1 MEILNKIFT
10 NTENDLSLFTKD
22 ELIKLEKSIY
32 KKDDEK
38 YYIKSNSKGEQEKM
52 IYSEK
57 KTSPEEIVR
66 QLYLNRLIDKYKY
79 PKELIDV
86 EIVVNFGREKKRADI
101 IIYKEDKITPYILI
115 EVKAPNVK
123 NDVKQLKSY
132 LNAEGAEIG
141 IALNGQTIEILHRP
155 YPKDFSTL
163 PDIPEYRETVE
174 DIYNKKFKYNEL
186 KEPKQ
191 LKQVIQNLEDL
202 ILANSGFDSF
212 DEIFKIIYA
221 KLFDEIQGRDDE
233 DYILEFRARKDPKIT
248 KQTIDELFNKAK
260 KEWRDIFDNNDK
272 IKLTDTHLANIVA
285 NLQEYKL
292 LGSNLQIIDDAF
304 EYLIPDVAKGKKGQY
319 FTPRHV
325 IDMCVKM
332 LNPKKDEFVIDTA
345 CGSGGFLIHTMKYV
359 NPKNLSRYASKHL
372 WGIDFDERSS
382 KISKAMMLISGEGN
396 SHIFKEN
403 SLDSSSW
410 SDNIRVKFKDE
421 ELNVVIDENLKPEVA
436 NVTNFKH
443 FNFDILLANPP
454 FAGEVTEKHILS
466 EYPNV
471 VKEKQTKISRHLLFI
486 ERNLNFVKDGGRL
499 ALVLPQGVF
508 NNTSEKY
515 IRDFLA
521 DKARILAVVGLD
533 VNTFKPHTGTK
544 TSVIFLQKWDEEK
557 CPKVADYPIF
567 FAVSE
572 KSGKDNSGEYVYKE
586 VDGKRILQHDLNEIA
601 DEFVEWAKSEGLGFW
616 KDGND

>member
-1 MEILNKIFT
+1 MEILNKILS
-10 NTENDLSLFTKD
+10 NINKDLSLFSKEEITK
-22 ELIKLEKSIY
+22 IEKSIY
-32 KKDDEK
+32 QKSDGK
-38 YYIKSNSKGEQEKM
+38 YYIKSNSKNELEKM
-52 IYSEK
+52 VYSEK
-57 KTSPEEIVR
+57 KSAPEEIVR
-66 QLYLNRLIDKYKY
+66 QLYLNRLINKYKY

-86 EIVVNFGREKKRADI
+86 ETIVNFGREKKRADI
-101 IIYKEDKITPYILI
+101 IIYKNDKITPYILV

-123 NDVKQLKSY
+123 NDAKQLKSY

-141 IALNGQTIEILHRP
+141 VAINGQTEEILHRP

-163 PDIPEYRETVE
+163 PDIPEYGESPE
-174 DIYNKKFKYNEL
+174 DVYNKKFKYSEL
-186 KEPKQ
+186 KEPRQ

-202 ILANSGFDSF
+202 VLANSGFDSF

-221 KLFDEIQGRDDE
+221 KLYDEVQGRDDE
-233 DYILEFRARKDPKIT
+233 NYVVEFRARNDAKIT
-248 KQTIDELFNKAK
+248 KQAIDKLFDKAK
-260 KEWRDIFDNNDK
+260 DEWRDIFDESDR
-272 IKLTDTHLANIVA
+272 IKLMDTHLANIVA
-285 NLQEYKL
+285 DLQEYKL

-332 LNPKKDEFVIDTA
+332 LNPNKDEFVIDTA

-359 NPKNLSRYASKHL
+359 KPKNFSNYASRHL

-382 KISKAMMLISGEGN
+382 KISKAMMLIAGDGK

-410 SDNIRVKFKDE
+410 STNIKANLDNEKLADKDYRY
-421 ELNVVIDENLKPEVA
+421 
-436 NVTNFKH
+436 

-454 FAGEVTEKHILS
+454 FAGEVSEKHILA

-521 DKARILAVVGLD
+521 NKARILAVVGLD
-533 VNTFKPHTGTK
+533 VNTFKPHAGVK
-544 TSVIFLQKWDEEK
+544 TSVIFLQKWEKEK
-557 CPKVADYPIF
+557 CPQVADYPIF
-567 FAVSE
+567 FAVSK
-572 KSGKDNSGEYVYKE
+572 KSGKDNSGEYIYKE
-586 VDGKRILQHDLNEIA
+586 VDGERILQHDLDEIA
-601 DEFVEWAKSEGLGFW
+601 DAFIEWSKGEGLSFW
-616 KDGND
+616 R

>member
-1 MEILNKIFT
+1 MIVEKIFK
-10 NTENDLSLFTKD
+10 NIQNDLSLFSNEEISNID
-22 ELIKLEKSIY
+22 NVIY
-32 KKDDEK
+32 QKDDGK
-38 YYIKSNSKGEQEKM
+38 YYIKSNSKGEEEKM

-57 KTSPEEIVR
+57 KSSPEEIVR
-66 QLYLNRLIDKYKY
+66 QLCLNRLINKYKY
-79 PKELIDV
+79 PKNLIDI
-86 EIVVNFGREKKRADI
+86 ETMVNFGREKKRADI
-101 IIYKEDKITPYILI
+101 VIYKDDKITPYII
-115 EVKAPNVK
+115 VEVKAPNVK

-141 IALNGQTIEILHRP
+141 IVINGQTDEILYRP
-155 YPKDFSTL
+155 YPKDFSLL
-163 PDIPEYRETVE
+163 PDIPEYKESPE
-174 DIYNKKFKYNEL
+174 DVYSKKFKYNEL

-191 LKQVIQNLEDL
+191 LKQVIQNLEDA
-202 ILANSGFDSF
+202 ILANSGFDTF

-221 KLFDEIQGRDDE
+221 KLYDEMQGQYDDN
-233 DYILEFRARKDPKIT
+233 YILEFRARKEADIT
-248 KQTIDELFNKAK
+248 KKAIDKLFDKAK
-260 KEWRDIFDNNDK
+260 NEWRDIFDNNDK
-272 IKLTDTHLANIVA
+272 IKLKDTHLSSIVA
-285 NLQEYKL
+285 ELQEYKL
-292 LGSNLQIIDDAF
+292 LGSNLQVIDDTF

-359 NPKNLSRYASKHL
+359 NPKNFSAYATKHL

-382 KISKAMMLISGEGN
+382 KISKAMMLIAGDGK

-410 SDNIRVKFKDE
+410 GDNIKVN
-421 ELNVVIDENLKPEVA
+421 LNNEKLADENYRY
-436 NVTNFKH
+436 

-454 FAGEVTEKHILS
+454 FAGEVTEKSILA

-521 DKARILAVVGLD
+521 NKARIIAVIGLD
-533 VNTFKPHTGTK
+533 TNTFKPHTGTK
-544 TSVIFLQKWDEEK
+544 TSVLFLQKWDK
-557 CPKVADYPIF
+557 NTNPQKADYPIF

-572 KSGKDNSGEYVYKE
+572 KSGKDNSGEYIYKE
-586 VDGKRILQHDLNEIA
+586 IDGKRVLQHDLDEIA
-601 DEFVEWAKSEGLGFW
+601 NEFIKWAKTEGFEW
-616 KDGND
+616 WSGNK